1 VTASDVR
8 EAVRSR
14 AIDATVP
21 APVREAIGATVVQT
35 VAVVAHAVTATLVF
49 LIALVG
55 SFGAEPLR
63 WASLQA
69 GAVADLQAGAVGEAV
84 PPSRPYLAV
93 ASLIVVLASLFVRVL
108 HPNPGDSG
116 MSRRAY
122 RRTLREDEGIRLLL
136 AAAWLRTGVVVLS
149 VLWAVLGVIAV
160 SELNRLDDAGHEIGG
175 ALYAGLVLV
184 AVGLASAI
192 AVWPWKA
199 ESLYMDRIGGIIRR

>member
-1 VTASDVR
+1 
-8 EAVRSR
+8 
-14 AIDATVP
+14 
-21 APVREAIGATVVQT
+21 
-35 VAVVAHAVTATLVF
+35 
-49 LIALVG
+49 
-55 SFGAEPLR
+55 
-63 WASLQA
+63 
-69 GAVADLQAGAVGEAV
+69 
-84 PPSRPYLAV
+84 
-93 ASLIVVLASLFVRVL
+93 
-108 HPNPGDSG
+108 